1 MVKVCQLVIAQVY
14 ASACFGGN
22 RQCVNAFETCQRHV
36 PTVLMKSHFR
46 HTRFTPYK
54 VTKKI
59 KTASII
65 LK

>member
-1 MVKVCQLVIAQVY
+1 MVKACRY
-14 ASACFGGN
+14 A
-22 RQCVNAFETCQRHV
+22 
-36 PTVLMKSHFR
+36 LMKSHFR
-46 HTRFTPYK
+46 HTSFTPYK

>member
-1 MVKVCQLVIAQVY
+1 MVKACRY
-14 ASACFGGN
+14 A
-22 RQCVNAFETCQRHV
+22 V
-36 PTVLMKSHFR
+36 MKSHGG
-46 HTRFTPYK
+46 HTPFTPYK